1 MELYSECLRHATL
14 SMKLARKDHYR
25 RELADSYAMMAK
37 TERVMGIN
45 DLGAQNF
52 MNAMEIFNE
61 LGDRR
66 NTRLARC
73 WAAVTIGLVG
83 FFHIELVS
91 TILFTGQSIIVPY
104 TNTVLKSD
112 KEKFGNNR
120 YMASLLDWKLS
131 RYPFW
136 SSTGP
141 RDKNVSTTD
150 TNFAD
155 SDDVNYKI
163 CFYL

>member
-73 WAAVTIGLVG
+73 WAAVTIGLVVV
-83 FFHIELVS
+83 FF
-91 TILFTGQSIIVPY
+91 ILNLCRQSY
-104 TNTVLKSD
+104 LQDKVLL
-112 KEKFGNNR
+112 F
-120 YMASLLDWKLS
+120 
-131 RYPFW
+131 PIQI
-136 SSTGP
+136 P
-141 RDKNVSTTD
+141 
-150 TNFAD
+150 
-155 SDDVNYKI
+155 
-163 CFYL
+163 C